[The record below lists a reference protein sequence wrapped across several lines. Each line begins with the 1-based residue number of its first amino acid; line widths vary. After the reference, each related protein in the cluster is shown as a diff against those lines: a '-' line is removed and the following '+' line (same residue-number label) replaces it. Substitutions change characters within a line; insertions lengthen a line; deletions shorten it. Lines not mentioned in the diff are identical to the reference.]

1 MTTNLD
7 KIDELQRRR
16 KVALGG
22 GVGRGRDSH
31 VAAGKML
38 VRDRLKLLFDD
49 GFDFEDGLLS
59 GTDRGQPADAVVTCV
74 GKIHG
79 RDVAVIANDMT
90 VKAGSWGLVT
100 LLKITRMQEVALE
113 AGIPI
118 VYLIDSA
125 GARVDDQRDCFL
137 GRRSWPNIFYNLS
150 NSSGIIPQVAA
161 MFGPS
166 PAGAAYIPAL
176 CDIVIMVEG
185 KATMMMGSPR
195 MAKMTIGEDTTEEA
209 LGGAR
214 MHCSKSGVGDVL
226 VGDEAAAIQSVRNY
240 IGHMPQNW
248 RERVPVQSAVA
259 PAVGPMPLD
268 EIVPAEQ
275 NQPFDVHNLIHGIVD
290 EGSFYAVKDLFAR
303 EMATGFARLGGMTV
317 GIIANNSRHKGGV
330 LFVDSADKAA
340 KFTWMCDAFNIPIL
354 FLMDISGYMIGSAA
368 ERAGIIRHG
377 AKFVQAVS
385 ASRVPRICVLARKA
399 YSGGYL
405 AMSGAGTHPDATL
418 ALPTAMP
425 ALVGPEAAVNAVYYT
440 EIMSLPEAE
449 RGAFIQMKREEYA
462 RDIDVFG
469 KAADEFHV
477 EAVVAPSEL
486 RQELISRFR
495 LYSRRENRP
504 AERRAMIHPV

>member
-1 MTTNLD
+1 MTSPKLED
-7 KIDELQRRR
+7 LRRR
-16 KVALGG
+16 NAIALAGG
-22 GVGRGRDSH
+22 TGSARERH
-31 VAAGKML
+31 QAAGKMP
-38 VRDRLKLLFDD
+38 VRERLLHLFDD
-49 GFDFEDGLLS
+49 GFDFEDGLLA
-59 GTDRGQPADAVVTCV
+59 GTERGLPADAVVTCI
-74 GKIHG
+74 GKVHG

-150 NSSGIIPQVAA
+150 NSSGVIPQIAA

-166 PAGAAYIPAL
+166 PAGAAYVPAL
-176 CDIVIMVEG
+176 CDVVIMVD
-185 KATMMMGSPR
+185 KLSSMMMGSSR
-195 MAKMTIGEDTTEEA
+195 MAKMTIGEDVTDEQ

-214 MHCSKSGVGDVL
+214 MHCTVSGVGDVL
-226 VGDEAAAIQSVRNY
+226 VDSELAAIAKVRDY
-240 IGHMPQNW
+240 LMCMPQNW
-248 RERVPVQSAVA
+248 RERVPSQ
-259 PAVGPMPLD
+259 PAVPARTGAKSID
-268 EIVPAEQ
+268 DVVPQEQ
-275 NQPFDVHNLIHGIVD
+275 NVAFDIHELIHGIVD
-290 EGSFYAVKDLFAR
+290 DGSWFGVKELFAK

-340 KFTWMCDAFNIPIL
+340 RFVWMCDAFNIPIL
-354 FLMDISGYMIGSAA
+354 FLMDISGYMIGSSI

-385 ASRVPRICVLARKA
+385 ASRVSRICVLVRKA

-405 AMSGAGTHPDATL
+405 AMSGSGTHPDAVL

-425 ALVGPEAAVNAVYYT
+425 ALVGPEAAINAVHYN

-449 RGAFIQMKREEYA
+449 RGAFIKAKREVYA
-462 RDIDVFG
+462 RDIDVFR

-477 EAVVAPSEL
+477 EAVVEPGEL
-486 RQELISRFR
+486 RNELIRR
-495 LYSRRENRP
+495 YRVYSRRP
-504 AERRAMIHPV
+504 YQVIERRTAVHPV

>member
-1 MTTNLD
+1 MTTTS
-7 KIDELQRRR
+7 KTEELR
-16 KVALGG
+16 KRQDIALAGG
-22 GVGRGRDSH
+22 LGSARERH
-31 VAAGKML
+31 LAAGKQL
-38 VRDRLKLLFDD
+38 VRDRLASLFDD
-49 GFDFEDGLLS
+49 GFDFEDGLLA
-59 GTDRGQPADAVVTCV
+59 GTERGLPADAVVTCV

-79 RDVAVIANDMT
+79 RDVAVVANDMT
-90 VKAGSWGLVT
+90 VKGGSWGLAT
-100 LLKITRMQEVALE
+100 LLKITRMQKVALE

-150 NSSGIIPQVAA
+150 NSSGVIPQVAA

-176 CDIVIMVEG
+176 CDVVIMVD
-185 KATMMMGSPR
+185 KQSSMMMGSSR
-195 MAKMTIGEDTTEEA
+195 MAKMTIGEDTTDEQ

-214 MHCSKSGVGDVL
+214 MHCTVSGVGDVL
-226 VGDEAAAIQSVRNY
+226 VANETEAIAKVRHY
-240 IGHMPQNW
+240 VACMPQNW
-248 RERVPVQSAVA
+248 RERVPEQ
-259 PAVGPMPLD
+259 PARPPRVGAKPINEVVPL
-268 EIVPAEQ
+268 EQ
-275 NQPFDVHNLIHGIVD
+275 NVPFDIHDLIHGVVD
-290 EGSFYAVKDLFAR
+290 EGSYFGVKDLFAK

-340 KFTWMCDAFNIPIL
+340 RFTWMCDAFNIPLL
-354 FLMDISGYMIGSAA
+354 FLMDISGYMIGSSA

-385 ASRVPRICVLARKA
+385 ASRVSRITVLVRKA

-405 AMSGAGTHPDATL
+405 AMSGSGTHPDAVL

-425 ALVGPEAAVNAVYYT
+425 ALVGPEAAINAVHYN
-440 EIMSLPEAE
+440 EIQSLPEAE
-449 RGAFIQMKREEYA
+449 RATFIKEKREEYS
-462 RDIDVFG
+462 RDIDVFR

-477 EAVVAPSEL
+477 EAVVDASDL
-486 RQELISRFR
+486 RNELIKRFR
-495 LYSRRENRP
+495 VYTRRKY
-504 AERRAMIHPV
+504 AVIERRAAVHPV

>member
-1 MTTNLD
+1 MTKSAKLE
-7 KIDELQRRR
+7 ELYRRR
-16 KVALGG
+16 ATALAGG
-22 GVGRGRDSH
+22 SGSARERQL
-31 VAAGKML
+31 AAGKQL
-38 VRDRLKLLFDD
+38 VRDRLASLFDD
-49 GFDFEDGLLS
+49 GFDFEDGLLA
-59 GTDRGQPADAVVTCV
+59 GTDRGLPADAVVTCV
-74 GKIHG
+74 GKVHG
-79 RDVAVIANDMT
+79 RDVAVVANDMT
-90 VKAGSWGLVT
+90 VKAGSWGLTT

-150 NSSGIIPQVAA
+150 VSSGVIPQVAA

-176 CDIVIMVEG
+176 CDVVIMVD
-185 KATMMMGSPR
+185 KQASMMMGSPR
-195 MAKMTIGEDTTEEA
+195 MAKMTIGEETTEEQ

-214 MHCSKSGVGDVL
+214 MHCTVSGVGDVL
-226 VGDEAAAIQSVRNY
+226 VGDERAAIAKVRDY
-240 IGHMPQNW
+240 LACMPQNW
-248 RERVPVQSAVA
+248 RERTPEQPPRA
-259 PAVGPMPLD
+259 PRAGDRPLD
-268 EIVPAEQ
+268 EVVPQEQ
-275 NQPFDVHNLIHGIVD
+275 NVAFDVHELIHGIVD
-290 EGSFYAVKDLFAR
+290 EGSFFAVKDLFAK

-340 KFTWMCDAFNIPIL
+340 RFTWMCDAFNIPIL
-354 FLMDISGYMIGSAA
+354 FLMDISGYMIGSSA

-385 ASRVPRICVLARKA
+385 ASGVSRICVLVRKA

-405 AMSGAGTHPDATL
+405 AMSGGGTHPDAVL

-425 ALVGPEAAVNAVYYT
+425 ALVGPEAAVNAVHLN
-440 EIMSLPEAE
+440 EIMSLPESE
-449 RGAFIQMKREEYA
+449 RAAFVKRKRDQYA
-462 RDIDVFG
+462 QDIDVFS

-486 RQELISRFR
+486 RDELIKRFR
-495 LYSRRENRP
+495 VYSRRRYRVI
-504 AERRAMIHPV
+504 ERRTAIHPV